1 MRLPHFSKLISYLLI
16 SFTISSCG
24 GSGGGSV
31 TDDPSVIG
39 EGQPEILEGDSG
51 TSQVTLP
58 FVAQIS
64 GLIKYNTFDLG
75 AVEESDFVPL
85 VGEYTVEEGTEYAI
99 IVEVLGDERIEGD
112 EDFGVLITDENGQEL
127 TRLYGKLLTTI
138 FLLIP

>member
-64 GLIKYNTFDLG
+64 GLIKYNTF
-75 AVEESDFVPL
+75 
-85 VGEYTVEEGTEYAI
+85 EG
-99 IVEVLGDERIEGD
+99 
-112 EDFGVLITDENGQEL
+112 Q
-127 TRLYGKLLTTI
+127 
-138 FLLIP
+138 